1 MTPPR
6 KHPEPPTKAAV
17 VPAIRLQ
24 VDREPGSKLGKE
36 QRRFNKLVKNLTA
49 LRARLAEW
57 QAFLPV
63 FQQRGATDLDPVETG
78 FRAARLELTMSL
90 HDAATNAGLGKRDRA
105 KVVEILL
112 WHLNEL
118 LSEAPDDALIALHDQ
133 HSKVSFAEKQAA
145 DEAHRRSLL
154 QRIYGLEP
162 NEQDAG
168 LSVDELL
175 RRIAEQSE
183 FDDTADTSWDEH
195 TAHAGG
201 SGKTRRGESLGD
213 KLAQGAS
220 GAVRQIYRKLASELH
235 PDREADAT
243 ARARKTEL
251 MQEANRAYAAED
263 LVTLLDLQ
271 LRLEQTT
278 SDALSGMPRER
289 LREFNYMLERQC
301 VALEQELRATTTP
314 FTMDD
319 VASEVS
325 PDAVMRSL
333 KRDVRELKRRR
344 DECAEEAANIRDP
357 RYLKMV
363 LKDYHL
369 GDLAREDESFLDD
382 LFGDPPPPKRRR
394 R

>member
-1 MTPPR
+1 M
-6 KHPEPPTKAAV
+6 
-17 VPAIRLQ
+17 PAIRLQ

-57 QAFLPV
+57 QAFLSV
-63 FQQRGATDLDPVETG
+63 FQQRVATDLEPVEAS
-78 FRAARLELTMSL
+78 FRAARLELIMSL
-90 HDAATNAGLGKRDRA
+90 HDAATNAALSKRDRA

-118 LSEAPDDALIALHDQ
+118 LSEAPDDTLIALHDQ
-133 HSKVSFAEKQAA
+133 YSTVSFAEKQAA
-145 DEAHRRSLL
+145 DEAHARGLAQNL
-154 QRIYGLEP
+154 FGLEP

-183 FDDTADTSWDEH
+183 FDDSADTSWDED
-195 TAHAGG
+195 AGHAGPN
-201 SGKTRRGESLGD
+201 GKTRRGESLGVR
-213 KLAQGAS
+213 LAQGAS
-220 GAVRQIYRKLASELH
+220 QAVRQIYRKLASELH

-251 MQEANRAYAAED
+251 MQEANRAYADED
-263 LVTLLDLQ
+263 LIKLLDLQ
-271 LRLEQTT
+271 LQVEQTT

-289 LREFNYMLERQC
+289 LREFNYLLERQC
-301 VALEQELRATTTP
+301 VALEQELLVATGP
-314 FTMDD
+314 FAMDS
-319 VASEVS
+319 VAGEVS

-333 KRDVRELKRRR
+333 KRDVRDLKRRR
-344 DECAEEAANIRDP
+344 DECAAEAANIRDP

-369 GDLAREDESFLDD
+369 GDLEREDDLFLDD
-382 LFGDPPPPKRRR
+382 LLGDLPPPKRRR